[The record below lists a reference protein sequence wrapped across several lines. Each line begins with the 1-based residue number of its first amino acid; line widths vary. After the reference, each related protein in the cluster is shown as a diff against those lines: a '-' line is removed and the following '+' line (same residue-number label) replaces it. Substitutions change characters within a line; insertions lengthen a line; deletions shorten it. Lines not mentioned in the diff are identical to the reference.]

1 MRRDEEAR
9 LDIISSISEEHIDEV
24 TGERITASAKFRRA
38 RSLFFKRL
46 GAIAACFAVL
56 IPTALI
62 IILNLI
68 GRGVPTYTG
77 MTVSNT
83 SPFAEESAYVSGEA
97 LMAGSGAK
105 AKGKPIGEGVK
116 DHFGVSKGQL
126 LYYVKPGEDIYITVK
141 IDNPKNYEILSFT
154 LNGKK
159 YSSYMFED
167 GSDMEN
173 LVLKVNVGE
182 VSGLISYTIDAI
194 KYVDGEKIKDVRME
208 GDRTVKIGVYNEDQ
222 PTASL
227 SALSVKDG
235 VAKCTLSVSD
245 PEGLISS
252 VGGKIYAVVYDGERV
267 SGSREISLG
276 DKEVTFEGL
285 EDGAEYTIAA
295 IAVFDA
301 YDGQGKV
308 PHVLCSEAFMTTQS
322 IRATNVRVSGK
333 RVNFDLS
340 ASNDSMTFTAIELLD
355 AFGKVVFVSNDPIT
369 AIDNIPGGRLTLR
382 VSYNYTDNGSSR
394 TGTGETVFWCAEGML
409 PIIGEISFH
418 YSDSVITHPISGNYT
433 THQATELTATTED
446 LGVYSISD
454 GVVTRMQHYYRDEP
468 LNAPAITIDGFIE
481 VLDSDGVYHYYRFVK
496 DMPFDVGDEVKLGE
510 KLGVLY
516 ATGDVLTSGYNL
528 HYACS
533 TLHGEAKVYFCP
545 SFDTPMKSENERLED
560 MLLANPIFKDGLTV
574 SGKYGESVTVRIT
587 FNTVGGEESVI
598 LHTYGL
604 PSYLTLTK
612 IDTNVYDLTCDF
624 STIGETVSRNITATI
639 YFDYFDT
646 SWELRLTL
654 TPTDVPPLEGG
665 DGTEGD
671 GTDGGDGTEGGEGGE
686 GATEISI
693 PEALAAVDGT
703 AVVVRGRVSYVSEW
717 NSTYGNCNAT
727 IKDAEGNTLYAY
739 KLATCVALG
748 DEVVITGLMTTYGT
762 SRQIGEG
769 STAQITAAHG
779 DDHNYQNGF
788 CTVCGGLEP
797 GEDHITVLVNIAEYA
812 TANGWISN
820 RKSSVI
826 NADEIITVT
835 ASDGTN
841 TGKYY
846 SGDSTWRLYQSESA
860 TLTISAAEGKTIL
873 AVKIR
878 YTYSSGGALFA
889 SGASILDGEL
899 LAVNSSSVTLDVGS
913 TNGSTS
919 GIIKITDMEI
929 VYK

>member
-83 SPFAEESAYVSGEA
+83 SPFAEESACIFGEA

-126 LYYVKPGEDIYITVK
+126 LYYAKPGEDIYITVK

-173 LVLKVNVGE
+173 LVLKVNVGD

-194 KYVDGEKIKDVRME
+194 KYVDGEKIKDVRMK

-245 PEGLISS
+245 HEQLISS

-276 DKEVTFEGL
+276 ETEVTFEGL

-295 IAVFDA
+295 VAVFDA

-355 AFGKVVFVSNDPIT
+355 AFGNVVFESNDPIT

-382 VSYNYTDNGSSR
+382 VSYNYTDNGSLR
-394 TGTGETVFWCAEGML
+394 TGTSETVFWCADGML

-418 YSDSVITHPISGNYT
+418 YSDSLITHPITGTYT

-446 LGVYSISD
+446 LGVYSISG
-454 GVVTRMQHYYRDEP
+454 GVVTRMQHYYCEIP
-468 LNAPAITIDGFIE
+468 PSGPSIVYDGFIE
-481 VLDSDGVYHYYRFVK
+481 VLDGDGVYHYYRFVK
-496 DMPFDVGDEVKLGE
+496 DMPFDVGDEVKLGD

-533 TLHGEAKVYFCP
+533 TLHGETKVYFCP
-545 SFDTPMKSENERLED
+545 SFDTPMKSESERLED
-560 MLLANPIFKDGLTV
+560 MLLANPTLKEGLTV

-587 FNTVGGEESVI
+587 FNTVEGDEIIVI
-598 LHTYGL
+598 DRHGL
-604 PSYLTLTK
+604 PSYVTLTK

-624 STIGETVSRNITATI
+624 STVRETERHSCTATI
-639 YFDYFDT
+639 FFDYFDT
-646 SWELRLTL
+646 SWDLKLTII
-654 TPTDVPPLEGG
+654 PTDVPPLEGG
-665 DGTEGD
+665 EGD
-671 GTDGGDGTEGGEGGE
+671 EGGEGGSGGE
-686 GATEISI
+686 GAEDGAVTNIT
-693 PEALAAVDGT
+693 EALAAPDGT
-703 AVVVRGRVSYVSEW
+703 AVVVRGKVSYVSEW
-717 NSTYGNCNAT
+717 NSTYGNCNAI
-727 IKDAEGNTLYAY
+727 IKDGEGNALYAFR
-739 KLATCVALG
+739 LATQVGLG
-748 DEVVITGLMTTYGT
+748 DEVIVSGVMTTYKGE
-762 SRQIGEG
+762 RQIDKGC
-769 STAQITAAHG
+769 TAQITAPHG

-797 GEDHITVLVNIAEYA
+797 GEDHITVSVNIAEYA
-812 TANGWISN
+812 TESGWISN
-820 RKSSVI
+820 RKNSVI

-860 TLTISAAEGKTIL
+860 TLTVSATEGKTIV
-873 AVKIR
+873 AVKIC
-878 YTYSSGGALFA
+878 YASSNGGAITLGGECYLSNALIVA
-889 SGASILDGEL
+889 SG
-899 LAVNSSSVTLDVGS
+899 SSVTLEIG
-913 TNGSTS
+913 NS
-919 GIIKITDMEI
+919 GTATDGQVKITSIEV
-929 VYK
+929 VYQ